1 MLKRNCSRGMRM
13 IPPIRMLE
21 IVPSFMRRRIV
32 RSQTRSRLAVS
43 EIVRRMLVEV
53 TGVRVCQTLSADG
66 LALETEKGGFHGGP
80 AEPNR
85 SPDFDCGNPPLIYP
99 SVDCPGRDV
108 TERGDACSCQQSFC
122 WLSNNLFV
130 TYDHAK

>member
-1 MLKRNCSRGMRM
+1 M
-13 IPPIRMLE
+13 
-21 IVPSFMRRRIV
+21 
-32 RSQTRSRLAVS
+32 RSQTRSRDATS
-43 EIVRRMLVEV
+43 EIVRKVSFESIEMR
-53 TGVRVCQTLSADG
+53 GCQTRSADG
-66 LALETEKGGFHGGP
+66 PALETEKGGFHGGP

-108 TERGDACSCQQSFC
+108 TERGDACSCEESLC
-122 WLSNNLFV
+122 WLSNKLFV